1 MRVRTRALRAAGIR
15 RCGVRHTAEP
25 QVWPAGQFTEDQIR
39 ILQAEPLLV
48 VELLD
53 DGDQGGSENAASRAP
68 AKDGGTPADA
78 GRAAKSPAGE
88 RKQPSKKAAGGKSA
102 KAAKKP
108 ASPKAAESEET
119 GEAQPA
125 VTDTSGAA
133 AGAEPDAGASGEK

>member
-25 QVWPAGQFTEDQIR
+25 QVWPAGQFTGDQIR

-78 GRAAKSPAGE
+78 GRAAKSPAG
-88 RKQPSKKAAGGKSA
+88 GKSA